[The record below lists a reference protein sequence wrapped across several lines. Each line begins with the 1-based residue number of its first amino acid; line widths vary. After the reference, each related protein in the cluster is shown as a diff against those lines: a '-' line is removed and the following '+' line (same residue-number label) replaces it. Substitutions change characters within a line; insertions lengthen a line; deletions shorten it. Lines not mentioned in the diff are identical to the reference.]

1 MQQALIMQS
10 SGSLATSV
18 ALGRREKRKLETRER
33 IEQAAYALFK
43 RQGIDDVS
51 IEQICVAADVARRT
65 FYGHFPNKQALLQ
78 SLSYSRVWFTAD
90 DMMERVME
98 RHADTRAR
106 VSAMVDYMEEN
117 LAGYGDFDRALILTA
132 PGSLDE
138 ENHLREVSDSLR
150 DYLFRQ
156 GQEAGDTSRRFSAEL
171 LADMVVGTTNT
182 LIVNWAVNPGFP
194 ISEKLEEARRL
205 FESVI
210 VPD

>member
-1 MQQALIMQS
+1 MQG
-10 SGSLATSV
+10 SGNLATSDV
-18 ALGRREKRKLETRER
+18 LGRREKRKLETRER

-43 RQGIDDVS
+43 QHGIDDVN
-51 IEQICVAADVARRT
+51 IEQICDAADVARRT

-117 LAGYGDFDRALILTA
+117 LAGYGDIDRALILTA

-150 DYLFRQ
+150 DYLARLFRQ
-156 GQEAGDTSRRFSAEL
+156 GQESGDTSRRFSAEL

-194 ISEKLEEARRL
+194 ITEKLEEARRL

-210 VPD
+210 ALD